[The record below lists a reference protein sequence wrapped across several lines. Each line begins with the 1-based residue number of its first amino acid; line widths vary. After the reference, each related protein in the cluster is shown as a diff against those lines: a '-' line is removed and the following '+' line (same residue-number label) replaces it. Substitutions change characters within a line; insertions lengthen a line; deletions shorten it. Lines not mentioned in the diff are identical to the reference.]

1 MRPLASP
8 DEPRTETIYV
18 IGRGWHTDIG
28 VAATRVTDE
37 LEPLRRLFPGTTIFT
52 FGFGARAWLLDTR
65 KGLDDVVQ
73 ALLPAP
79 GAILVTA
86 LRASPT
92 EAFGADHVVKLA
104 VTQAGFDRLL
114 RFLAASFQLDRNGAP
129 RLLTAG
135 PYMGSAFYAAAPI
148 YDAVHTCNT
157 WTAQAIRAAGV
168 PVSAD
173 GVVFASQVMARAR
186 EAAAAADG
194 KHRLAV
200 HASRTSPPLSD
211 VVKH

>member
-1 MRPLASP
+1 MQPPPVRLS
-8 DEPRTETIYV
+8 EPQTETIYV

-28 VAATRVTDE
+28 VAAARVPGE
-37 LEPLRRLFPGTTIFT
+37 LESLRQLFPGTTTCT

-86 LRASPT
+86 LRTSPT
-92 EAFGADHVVKLA
+92 EAFGADHVVTLA
-104 VTQAGFDRLL
+104 VTEAGFDRLL

-129 RLLTAG
+129 RLLTSG
-135 PYMGSAFYAAAPI
+135 PYMGSAFYAASPT

-157 WTAQAIRAAGV
+157 WTAEALHTAGV
-168 PVSAD
+168 PVSTA
-173 GVVFASQVMARAR
+173 GVLFASQVMAQAR
-186 EAAAAADG
+186 AAAATPNA
-194 KHRLAV
+194 
-200 HASRTSPPLSD
+200 P
-211 VVKH
+211 VVGAALK